1 MNLRELSQILGLST
15 TTVSR
20 ALNGYPEVSE
30 TTRARVARAAQDYG
44 YAPNNYARRLA
55 TGRTQSIGFVIPLAE
70 HQMIN
75 PVFAD
80 FLAGAG
86 EVYSAAGFDSVLSI
100 VPEGDEVAAYRAMA
114 SERKVDGILVTAPRV
129 RDPRVEILRN
139 VGLPFVFHGRTQ
151 DADGAFSWID
161 INNRRAFRRATE
173 LLTHMGHRRIAL
185 VNGLEAM
192 TFAARRRLGY
202 EEALIEAGLPVD
214 AELMWQ
220 GEMTEPLGH
229 HAARRLLGI
238 ADPPTAFVTSSI
250 LTAYGTMRAVRDAG
264 MVPGR
269 EVSIVTHDDD
279 LSFLPNSGDV
289 PLFTATR
296 SSVRAAGR
304 RAAEILIDLI
314 ATPHAAPVQEL
325 WEVDLTVGRSTGP
338 VPKRQLHD

>member
-30 TTRARVARAAQDYG
+30 LTRARVTKAALDHG

-55 TGRTQSIGFVIPLAE
+55 TGRTLSIGLVIPISE

-86 EVYSAAGFDSVLSI
+86 EVYSAAGYDSVLSI
-100 VPEGDEVAAYRAMA
+100 VPEADEIGSYRAMA
-114 SERKVDGILVTAPRV
+114 SERKVDGLLVSGPRV
-129 RDPRVEILRN
+129 NDPRIEILRDI
-139 VGLPFVFHGRTQ
+139 GLPFVFHGRTNEA
-151 DADGAFSWID
+151 ADTYSWID

-173 LLTHMGHRRIAL
+173 LLTHMGHQRIAL
-185 VNGLEAM
+185 VNGLGSLA
-192 TFAARRRLGY
+192 FSARRRLGY

-214 AELMWQ
+214 PDLVWHS
-220 GEMTEPLGH
+220 EMTEPLGFE
-229 HAARRLLGI
+229 AAQDFLART
-238 ADPPTAFVTSSI
+238 APPTAFITSSI
-250 LTAYGTMRAVRDAG
+250 LTAYGVLRAVREAG
-264 MVPGR
+264 FVAGR
-269 EVSIVTHDDD
+269 EISIVTHDDD
-279 LSFLPNSGDV
+279 LSFLPNSGKV

-314 ATPHAAPVQEL
+314 KDSDVAPVREL
-325 WEVDLTVGRSTGP
+325 REVELTIGRSTGP
-338 VPKRQLHD
+338 VPRR